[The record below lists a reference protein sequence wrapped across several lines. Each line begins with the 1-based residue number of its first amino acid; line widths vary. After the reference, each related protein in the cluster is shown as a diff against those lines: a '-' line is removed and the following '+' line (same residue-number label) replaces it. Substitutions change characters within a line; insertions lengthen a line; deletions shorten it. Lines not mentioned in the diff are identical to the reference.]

1 MVIKC
6 SSISMGENMLV
17 SVIVPIYNVSLELLH
32 RCIESVRHQAENDV
46 EIIIIDDGS
55 DQNNSDLYRK
65 ICNEY
70 CDTHYYRQTNSGPS
84 VARNVGVEKAQGEYR
99 LFLDSDDYITDK
111 CFEQATGIINTYR
124 PDIVIGYTYRDLSD
138 EGKIKHTAVD
148 ESPEKLVL
156 DDEKEM
162 AVLLNHMLGYEE
174 AKYVYKN
181 GYIGEGPCCRFF
193 RRELFD
199 NSLFD
204 VIPRW
209 SEDTLWNIELLRKC
223 HTAVICKS
231 RWYIYAVRK
240 GSTVQGYRNN
250 CYEEF
255 MYITEK
261 VSSVGHSIWNGN
273 IDKGV
278 ACSVWRAIFI
288 LSRGYVFN
296 SKNTES
302 FGRRYQILKRAI
314 KSTQFQNAIRLI
326 DFHFETRRTRRIMK
340 EILKFTMKTRL
351 YLFTYMGIKLYVG
364 KMS

>member
-6 SSISMGENMLV
+6 SSISMGEKMLV
-17 SVIVPIYNVSLELLH
+17 SVVVPVYNVSLELLH
-32 RCIESVRHQAENDV
+32 RCIESVRHQAGNDV

-70 CDTHYYRQTNSGPS
+70 YDTHYYRQTNSGPS
-84 VARNVGVEKAQGEYR
+84 VARNLGVKKAQGEYI

-111 CFEQATGIINTYR
+111 CIEQATSIINTYH
-124 PDIVIGYTYRDLSD
+124 PDIVFGYVYKDLSD
-138 EGKIKHTAVD
+138 EGKLKHTAVN
-148 ESPEKLVL
+148 ESPEELVL

-162 AVLLNHMLGYEE
+162 AVLLNHILGYKE
-174 AKYVYKN
+174 AKYVYKS
-181 GYIGEGPCCRFF
+181 GYISDGPVCRFF

-199 NSLFD
+199 NNLFD

-209 SEDTLWNIELLRKC
+209 NEDTLWNIELLKKC

-240 GSTVQGYRNN
+240 GSAMQGYRNN

-261 VSSVGHSIWNGN
+261 VSSVGASIWNGN

-278 ACSVWRAIFI
+278 ACRVWHDIFI
-288 LSRGYVFN
+288 LSKGYIFN

-302 FGRRYQILKRAI
+302 FGRKYQILKKAI
-314 KSTQFQNAIRLI
+314 KSDQFQNAIRLI
-326 DFHFETRRTRRIMK
+326 DFHFETRRTRRIIK
-340 EILKFTMKTRL
+340 EILNFTMKARL
-351 YLFTYMGIKLYVG
+351 YLFTYMMIKIYVG
-364 KMS
+364 KI